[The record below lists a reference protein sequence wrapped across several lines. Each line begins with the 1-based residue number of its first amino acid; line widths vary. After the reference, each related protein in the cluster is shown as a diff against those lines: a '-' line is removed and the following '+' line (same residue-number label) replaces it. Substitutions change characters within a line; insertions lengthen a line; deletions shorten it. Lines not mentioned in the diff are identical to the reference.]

1 MKTKASLWGGSE
13 GESWWF
19 FWMLFSRNASTDWW
33 EIKRCLQHRA
43 FWNVAEFELF
53 GTWKG
58 AGIPHKKC
66 WEVHPYFF
74 LQRGQKGQAEVAPLG
89 LAANGFPKIPPFD
102 GLFYLWN
109 FEWFCLE
116 YVCFNRYWM
125 ILFSSISRVG
135 NVSKIPIKPPWP
147 LIRALKIAVSTSW
160 YVRVCHVESSKN
172 IRNQYTLPETN
183 SKFAPEH
190 QWLEDDISFW
200 DPAYFGGANC

>member
-1 MKTKASLWGGSE
+1 MKTKASFLGGSE

-125 ILFSSISRVG
+125 ILFSSISRDLKCLQDSHKTALTFDSCSENCGQHILVCQG
-135 NVSKIPIKPPWP
+135 MSCWIQQKYQKTIYPPW
-147 LIRALKIAVSTSW
+147 
-160 YVRVCHVESSKN
+160 N
-172 IRNQYTLPETN
+172 
-183 SKFAPEH
+183 
-190 QWLEDDISFW
+190 
-200 DPAYFGGANC
+200 